1 MREPLGSLVSV
12 MEKQST
18 GTRRRLCSPRY
29 FLRLRETDSFN
40 QFVLL
45 DQDDIVMLNHGDG
58 YPRAVALNRLSSSG
72 RNGSVYMAEYGD
84 PKDADL
90 DDMRILN
97 DTGVAVGGFVQSS
110 THYIMAYN
118 EINPDLWYDLAV
130 SQTFR
135 ESETARNI
143 MIAAVPKDDLTQENV
158 VRTAVT
164 DYPDDGV
171 SGGNPFLVPVGNDR
185 FLLLWQHGEKV
196 HYVFTDGTGA
206 LSGEQYELEGC
217 LSDCE
222 PVVSGGKLYWYTWE
236 QSDIRF
242 YSIDLEHPEQTDIV
256 KRKAAHEMAQT
267 EQDAAGNVYD
277 VCTKCG
283 LRVPHDDPDGYQV
296 LLFRISRSDD
306 RWVRTLFRPETEYL
320 EVGDEIALRIDQFNI
335 DEERFFRMYLR
346 GEAEL
351 PFDYDT
357 WLYTVSEFD
366 APAVV
371 FEIQLEP
378 DMHRNRIQN
387 VRFMAKHNYE
397 YVSMQQ
403 ADGETAG
410 SITLQCADCGH
421 TATFAADALSGTK
434 DAAVCAALENDSS
447 AAPAVT
453 VTLTDPETGE
463 ETEAEQGNDFT
474 AAYVKD
480 PDTGQSYAVIVAA
493 KDSGKL
499 RGSAVIPFDGTQPER
514 PAGDVNADGKFDSA
528 DAVLLQQWLLNIPD
542 TELKDWKAADLSADN
557 RLDAHDLSMM
567 KMVLMQ

>member
-1 MREPLGSLVSV
+1 
-12 MEKQST
+12 
-18 GTRRRLCSPRY
+18 
-29 FLRLRETDSFN
+29 
-40 QFVLL
+40 
-45 DQDDIVMLNHGDG
+45 MLNHGDG
-58 YPRAVALNRLSSSG
+58 YPRAVVLNRLSSSG

-97 DTGVAVGGFVQSS
+97 YTGAAVGGFVQSS
-110 THYIMAYN
+110 MHYIMAYN

-164 DYPDDGV
+164 DYPDD
-171 SGGNPFLVPVGNDR
+171 
-185 FLLLWQHGEKV
+185 
-196 HYVFTDGTGA
+196 
-206 LSGEQYELEGC
+206 
-217 LSDCE
+217 
-222 PVVSGGKLYWYTWE
+222 
-236 QSDIRF
+236 
-242 YSIDLEHPEQTDIV
+242 
-256 KRKAAHEMAQT
+256 
-267 EQDAAGNVYD
+267 
-277 VCTKCG
+277 
-283 LRVPHDDPDGYQV
+283 
-296 LLFRISRSDD
+296 
-306 RWVRTLFRPETEYL
+306 RWVRTLFRPKTEYL
-320 EVGDEIALRIDQFNI
+320 EAGDEIALRIDQFNI
-335 DEERFFRMYLR
+335 DEERFFRMFLR

-397 YVSMQQ
+397 FVSMQQ
-403 ADGETAG
+403 ADGDTAG
-410 SITLQCADCGH
+410 SITLKCADCGH

-434 DAAVCAALENDSS
+434 DAAVCAAPENVDP
-447 AAPAVT
+447 AAPAVA

-493 KDSGKL
+493 KDSGRL

-542 TELKDWKAADLSADN
+542 TELKDWKAADLSAN
-557 RLDAHDLSMM
+557 NLLDAHDLSMM